1 MYYLG
6 LTRDSYILA
15 LNQHQT
21 EFVSEDKDVG
31 CKALGASQGYTV
43 LGGIVL
49 LVYAIQRIYNAMIG
63 PGPGTT
69 DGLIAILLGIV
80 LIIIVALAFDA
91 SGFVTW
97 KVSKS
102 AILLTVFGL
111 IAIAIVSYPG
121 FILDPIAWLMRLDT
135 LAGFMIVLGG
145 LLLFKG

>member
-1 MYYLG
+1 
-6 LTRDSYILA
+6 
-15 LNQHQT
+15 
-21 EFVSEDKDVG
+21 
-31 CKALGASQGYTV
+31 
-43 LGGIVL
+43 
-49 LVYAIQRIYNAMIG
+49 MIG

>member
-6 LTRDSYILA
+6 LTRASYIPASNRQNSEVLA
-15 LNQHQT
+15 
-21 EFVSEDKDVG
+21 EEIEMG

-43 LGGIVL
+43 LGGLVL

-69 DGLIAILLGIV
+69 DGLIAILLGVV

-91 SGFVTW
+91 SGFISW

-102 AILLTVFGL
+102 AILLTLFGL

-121 FILDPIAWLMRLDT
+121 ITLDPIAWMMSLDT
-135 LAGFMIVLGG
+135 LAGLMLVLGG
-145 LLLFKG
+145 LLSFKG